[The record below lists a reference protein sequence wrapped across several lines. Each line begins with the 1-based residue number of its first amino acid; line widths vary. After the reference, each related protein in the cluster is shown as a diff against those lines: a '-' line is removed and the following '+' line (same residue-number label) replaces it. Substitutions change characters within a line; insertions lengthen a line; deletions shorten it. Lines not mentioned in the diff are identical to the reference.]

1 MSDTSRPAGWSAL
14 LACFFLSGFAA
25 LLYQTA
31 WTREFGAVFG
41 TSELAV
47 ATVLAAYMGGLAA
60 GAALAGRFAMR
71 VARPVMVYGL
81 LELGIALAALAVPLA
96 IRAATALQIALLG
109 GRDLPADSG
118 GLASAFF
125 YLACAFAILLVPT
138 TFMGATLPLLARHAV
153 RSDREVGPRIG
164 TLYAVNTAGA
174 IGGTLVC
181 GFVLL
186 PALGLRGTVWIGVAI
201 NALVF
206 ALAAL
211 VSRAQPRPMA
221 VDRQDASSAASGIR
235 LPHAFW
241 ILPLVLLSGG
251 VSFGYEVLWTRL
263 LGHVLGGSI
272 YAFATMLASVL
283 VGIAIGGAV
292 GARLATDPRRAARG
306 FAMAQVATAIL
317 ATLAFFAIDQVPVFA
332 RRIGAGSSA
341 GLLTN
346 AALAMAI
353 LVPPALA
360 IGTTFPFAVRV
371 LARGPADASPS
382 SARVYAWNTAGAIA
396 GSIAA
401 GFFVLPAL
409 GYAGTLIAAVSMN
422 LALAGLASLL
432 APSARVFAG
441 IAVGA
446 VLLVIARPSEPWRL
460 LRTSPLSG
468 QSANGNVTFFGVGRA
483 ATVLVLR
490 REGRQDLRTNGLPES
505 TLQPRGA
512 RPGTEL
518 VAPWLSVLPAA
529 ARPEVERMLIVGL
542 GGGLAVE
549 YVPGNVGAVDVVEL
563 EPEVVRANQFFSDW
577 RRADPF
583 ADPRVT
589 VRTNDARS
597 ALLLSDMR
605 YDAIV
610 SQPSHPWGA
619 GASHLYT
626 REFFAL
632 AASRLTDTGVF
643 VQWIGLSFVDEDL
656 LRSLLATL
664 QDVFPHV
671 RVYRP
676 NPMGVLFLSS
686 VAPLDVEGAAG
697 RALAKAAAD
706 FGRAGIA
713 VPEDLAAALALD
725 EAGARALAQGA
736 QISTDDRNR
745 LATHSPRVLAA
756 PLGVA
761 GANELFASQEPLT
774 PVPADLDVTYLVRRM
789 AASGL
794 GERAQ
799 RIAEAQSDPVLRAS
813 ARAALALQRGRKE
826 RARRLANEALALDP
840 NALHAHEIALAAE
853 DPDRVEAARSG
864 VLGEA
869 ARTLVQARSAAAE
882 RRWDDLAG
890 LDSALAATPVRS
902 PLALEATRL
911 RARWR
916 LESGDAARARE
927 GMELLDAQNTRFF
940 DRDELAMRARLAARA
955 GEISGALASWA
966 ELAGSG
972 NRAQREAAVSS
983 ALGLARSAPGSALD
997 PAERDAW
1004 LADLEA
1010 LGRAIP
1016 RRPGRP

>member
-1 MSDTSRPAGWSAL
+1 MNDASRPAGWNAL

-60 GAALAGRFAMR
+60 GAALAGRFALR
-71 VARPVMVYGL
+71 VDRPVLVYGL

-118 GLASAFF
+118 GLASALF

-164 TLYAVNTAGA
+164 TLYAINTAGA

-186 PALGLRGTVWIGVAI
+186 PALGLRGTVWVGVAI

-211 VSRAQPRPMA
+211 VSRAQPRAAADERLDAGAATPA
-221 VDRQDASSAASGIR
+221 VR
-235 LPHAFW
+235 LPRAFW
-241 ILPLVLLSGG
+241 ILPLAMLSGG
-251 VSFGYEVLWTRL
+251 VSFAYEVLWTRL

-283 VGIAIGGAV
+283 VGIAVGGAI
-292 GARLATDPRRAARG
+292 GARLATNPRTAARG

-317 ATLAFFAIDQVPVFA
+317 ATLAFFAIDQVPAFA
-332 RRIGAGSSA
+332 RHIGAGSSA
-341 GLLTN
+341 GLLAN

-371 LARGPADASPS
+371 LARGPADASPA
-382 SARVYAWNTAGAIA
+382 SARVYAWNTAGAIT

-409 GYAGTLIAAVSMN
+409 GYAGTLVAAVATN
-422 LALAGLASLL
+422 LVLAGGASLL
-432 APSARVFAG
+432 APAARVFAG
-441 IAVGA
+441 IAAGA
-446 VLLVIARPSEPWRL
+446 ALLAIARPSEPWRL

-468 QSANGNVTFFGVGRA
+468 QSASGDVTYFGVGRA

-529 ARPEVERMLIVGL
+529 ARPELTRMLIVGL

-549 YVPGNVGAVDVVEL
+549 YVPANVGAVDVVEL
-563 EPEVVRANQFFSDW
+563 EPEVVEANRFFSQW

-583 ADPRVT
+583 ADRRVT

-686 VAPLDVEGAAG
+686 AAPLDVEAAAA

-713 VPEDLAAALALD
+713 VPEDLAASLALD

-736 QISTDDRNR
+736 RISTDDRNR

-761 GANELFASQEPLT
+761 GANDLFAAQEPLA
-774 PVPADLDVTYLVRRM
+774 PVPADLDVTYVVRRM
-789 AASGL
+789 AAGGL
-794 GERAQ
+794 SERAQ
-799 RIAEAQSDPVLRAS
+799 RIADAQPDPVARAS
-813 ARAALALQRGRKE
+813 ARAALALQRGRDAL
-826 RARRLANEALALDP
+826 ARRLAAEALALDP
-840 NALHAHEIALAAE
+840 DAVRAREIALAAG
-853 DPDRVEAARSG
+853 DPGAVDAARAGTSGEAARSF
-864 VLGEA
+864 VRARDAAGERDWDAVA
-869 ARTLVQARSAAAE
+869 A
-882 RRWDDLAG
+882 
-890 LDSALAATPVRS
+890 LDAALAAIEVRS

-916 LESGDAARARE
+916 LESGDVDRARE
-927 GMELLDAQNTRFF
+927 GIELLDAQNTRFA
-940 DRDELAMRARLAARA
+940 DRSELRMRAQLAAKA
-955 GEISGALASWA
+955 GEIPGALAGWT

-972 NRAQREAAVSS
+972 TPAEREAALS
-983 ALGLARSAPGSALD
+983 AAFGLARSAPASALD

-1004 LADLEA
+1004 LRDLSA
-1010 LGRAIP
+1010 VDRAIP
-1016 RRPGRP
+1016 RRPRP

>member
-1 MSDTSRPAGWSAL
+1 MNDASRPAGWGAL

-71 VARPVMVYGL
+71 VARPVLVYGL
-81 LELGIALAALAVPLA
+81 LELGIAVSALAVPIA
-96 IRAATALQIALLG
+96 IRAATVLEVALLG

-125 YLACAFAILLVPT
+125 YLVCAFAILLVPT

-153 RSDREVGPRIG
+153 RRDREVGPRIG

-186 PALGLRGTVWIGVAI
+186 PALGLRGTVWVGVAL

-206 ALAAL
+206 ALAVL
-211 VSRAQPRPMA
+211 VSRAQPRA
-221 VDRQDASSAASGIR
+221 TGTDAAIETAEAPALQVPRAG
-235 LPHAFW
+235 W
-241 ILPLVLLSGG
+241 ILPLALLSGG
-251 VSFGYEVLWTRL
+251 VSFAYEVLWTRL

-283 VGIAIGGAV
+283 VGIAIGGAI
-292 GARLATDPRRAARG
+292 GARFATSPRAAARG
-306 FAMAQVATAIL
+306 FAIAQLATAIL
-317 ATLAFFAIDQVPVFA
+317 ATLAFYAIDQVPA
-332 RRIGAGSSA
+332 LAQRIGAGSSA
-341 GLLTN
+341 GLLAN

-371 LARGPADASPS
+371 LARGPSDASPA
-382 SARVYAWNTAGAIA
+382 SARVYAWNTAGAIT

-409 GYAGTLIAAVSMN
+409 GYAGTLVAAVATN
-422 LALAGLASLL
+422 LVLAGVASLF
-432 APSARVFAG
+432 APGAPVFAG
-441 IAVGA
+441 IAAGA
-446 VLLVIARPSEPWRL
+446 ALLAIARPAEPWRL

-468 QSANGNVTFFGVGRA
+468 QSASGEVTFFGVGRA

-529 ARPEVERMLIVGL
+529 ARPDLSRMLIVGL

-549 YVPGNVGAVDVVEL
+549 YVPGNVDAVDVVEL
-563 EPEVVRANQFFSDW
+563 EPEVVRANQFFSVW

-583 ADPRVT
+583 ADPRVA

-632 AASRLTDTGVF
+632 AASRLTETGVF

-686 VAPLDVEGAAG
+686 AAPLDVEAAAA
-697 RALAKAAAD
+697 RALAEAADD

-713 VPEDLAAALALD
+713 VPEDLAASLALD

-736 QISTDDRNR
+736 RISTDDRNR

-761 GANELFASQEPLT
+761 GANALFAAHEPLAT
-774 PVPADLDVTYLVRRM
+774 IPPGFDATYLVRRM
-789 AASGL
+789 AAGGL
-794 GERAQ
+794 GKRAERIADAQ
-799 RIAEAQSDPVLRAS
+799 RNPAARAS
-813 ARAALALQRGRKE
+813 ARAALALQRGRNE
-826 RARRLANEALALDP
+826 AARRFAAEALAIDP
-840 NALHAHEIALAAE
+840 SASRAREIALVAG
-853 DPDRVEAARSG
+853 DPDTTTASLAGSY
-864 VLGEA
+864 GEA
-869 ARTLVQARSAAAE
+869 TRAFAVARAAATD
-882 RRWDDLAG
+882 RRWPDLAA
-890 LDSALAATPVRS
+890 LDAALAEIEVRS
-902 PLALEATRL
+902 PLALEATRM

-916 LESGDAARARE
+916 LESGDALRARE
-927 GMELLDAQNTRFF
+927 GMDLLDAQSTRFA
-940 DRDELAMRARLAARA
+940 DRGELRLRAQLAANA
-955 GEISGALASWA
+955 GEISGALASWS

-972 NRAQREAAVSS
+972 SASEREAAVSN
-983 ALGLARSAPGSALD
+983 AFGIARSARADQLD
-997 PAERDAW
+997 PAEREAW
-1004 LADLEA
+1004 LKDLAA
-1010 LGRAIP
+1010 LDRAIP
-1016 RRPGRP
+1016 RRQRP